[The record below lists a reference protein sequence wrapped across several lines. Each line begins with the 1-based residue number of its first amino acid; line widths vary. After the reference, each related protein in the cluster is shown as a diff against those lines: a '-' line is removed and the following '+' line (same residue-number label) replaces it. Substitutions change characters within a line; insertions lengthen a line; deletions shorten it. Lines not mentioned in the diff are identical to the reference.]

1 MWRMKEWVV
10 CNRLGISIKTRS
22 ATCGS
27 LEFEQDTVTQGGVA
41 TLIYKPLNIYASR
54 KWYKEQSSLTLL
66 YDSGKSI
73 TNIKYVE
80 AAQGGVFA
88 LSIMGVGLADTGL
101 YIVSCGQLYT
111 ERSRLTVT
119 PAPTVASCGSLE
131 FEQDTV
137 TEGGV
142 AKLIYKPHDIGA
154 PRQWYKEERSLT
166 LLYDSGKSNTY
177 IKYVEATQEGAFALS
192 IKGVIQADAG
202 FYIVSCGQLYTER
215 TRLTVTPP
223 PTGES
228 QTNCG
233 SLTVKT
239 NNLTEGQAATL
250 QFSIHLGRPVKWEK
264 KINSTFQ
271 QLYKGKHYDITKN
284 GEKTIHNLWI
294 YSSDFS
300 DSGEYRVNC
309 DSAVSNSVH
318 LYIVPKAPTV
328 PEFSGNGSIPECKEC
343 ILAELNVSVNV
354 ECFVKG
360 GTEPVVLNMF
370 KDGKIISN
378 VNKSITSKDGVN
390 IYHARHKYLPN
401 TMDCGVVFTCNVKN
415 PALRAESNK
424 SAPLYIRADPETVK
438 VKVKQATENEQS
450 EIQCIA
456 KKGRPPRKSL
466 IFIEN
471 VEEDKTEKISEIKTD
486 HTYSVTTTVV
496 KNFTRFDNQKKVVCC
511 SNILSSICSNTSNV
525 NVLFPP
531 KKVRVIEIMKR
542 NEDNGDTELKLRC
555 SVDVSNPR
563 SSIEWKGVKNVPR
576 NLTVKKYTNHSD
588 TNGWTYS
595 ADWVF
600 NLTKDD
606 NGRSIRCEVKNPQF
620 PNLELVQLF
629 RPNITYAPIITVSG
643 QENGVAYL
651 GDDVFISCHVDSNP
665 PSMLSWYNQ
674 TDLIKELYGAKDF
687 DLHLVNVS
695 FDHSQI
701 YTCTAHN
708 SIGSTKSK
716 YVTLIVKDASEKPV
730 TKPMASKESSSSSVA
745 GPVIGCAI
753 ALVVAVVAVTAF
765 LYWRKKRQNT
775 SLERK
780 GTYQIEIEDRKPSVH
795 LVDNEPVYNNVAA
808 SSNEDAVEEQP
819 EYAFVVPK
827 NERENANACPEPV
840 NDAENE
846 SPQNEKGDNL
856 VYAELD
862 LNQDSNN
869 AVKRPLVIRDEPTEY
884 VSIDFH
890 KTGAVTMNED
900 GGEI

>member
-1 MWRMKEWVV
+1 MVYVYIGLTFILLLKLE
-10 CNRLGISIKTRS
+10 LGYT

-424 SAPLYIRADPETVK
+424 SAPLYIRV
-438 VKVKQATENEQS
+438 
-450 EIQCIA
+450 
-456 KKGRPPRKSL
+456 
-466 IFIEN
+466 
-471 VEEDKTEKISEIKTD
+471 
-486 HTYSVTTTVV
+486 
-496 KNFTRFDNQKKVVCC
+496 
-511 SNILSSICSNTSNV
+511 
-525 NVLFPP
+525 PP